1 MVNCHSPFHHFS
13 DTTFLGTHSL
23 SNIRPD
29 VSLLPSHL
37 QSWRCS
43 NDKSHFDSN
52 KFHWVICKIIVIW
65 NVFWIGITPRS
76 NRVNHTIRWHY
87 ILICINKF
95 RHFCAYS
102 ETFVCQ
108 SICLLGSKAV
118 LELVIRLCFMTQ
130 LYQKIKWAVSI
141 NIWSGLWK
149 AQKLQ
154 ISWGP
159 VLLHKQFRNYV
170 IRNQTNPNIP
180 NLEIWRSDS
189 YVENEDVV
197 GAAPTGDAP
206 TTSEWSTI
214 LSAAYIIGLMVLL
227 HFDITKGVINGD
239 TVEPLYNTVH
249 YRRY

>member
-1 MVNCHSPFHHFS
+1 MLNCHSPFHHFS

-52 KFHWVICKIIVIW
+52 KFHWVICKVIVIW

-159 VLLHKQFRNYV
+159 VLFHKQFRNYV

-180 NLEIWRSDS
+180 NLEIWRSDIYVHGWKNWLPPISINVKLGSWENKVYNESKCS
-189 YVENEDVV
+189 YNPV
-197 GAAPTGDAP
+197 
-206 TTSEWSTI
+206 
-214 LSAAYIIGLMVLL
+214 
-227 HFDITKGVINGD
+227 
-239 TVEPLYNTVH
+239 
-249 YRRY
+249 

>member
-52 KFHWVICKIIVIW
+52 KFHWVICKVIVIW

-159 VLLHKQFRNYV
+159 VLFHKQFRNYV

-180 NLEIWRSDS
+180 NLEIWRSDIYAHGCKNWLPPIRINVKLGSWENKVYNESKCS
-189 YVENEDVV
+189 YNPVWCKV
-197 GAAPTGDAP
+197 A
-206 TTSEWSTI
+206 I
-214 LSAAYIIGLMVLL
+214 R
-227 HFDITKGVINGD
+227 VIPN
-239 TVEPLYNTVH
+239 
-249 YRRY
+249 

>member
-52 KFHWVICKIIVIW
+52 KFHWVICKVIVIW
-65 NVFWIGITPRS
+65 NVSWIGITPRS

-159 VLLHKQFRNYV
+159 VLFHKQFRNYV

-180 NLEIWRSDS
+180 NLEIWRSDTS
-189 YVENEDVV
+189 IKESIYLMPAFTTQAVCCIIFLLPHCDVWWQHHTNFV
-197 GAAPTGDAP
+197 M
-206 TTSEWSTI
+206 
-214 LSAAYIIGLMVLL
+214 YLL
-227 HFDITKGVINGD
+227 TLFPFSFNH
-239 TVEPLYNTVH
+239 
-249 YRRY
+249 

>member
-180 NLEIWRSDS
+180 NLEIWRSDIYAHGWKNWLPPIRINVKLGSWENKVYNESKCS
-189 YVENEDVV
+189 YNPVWCKV
-197 GAAPTGDAP
+197 A
-206 TTSEWSTI
+206 I
-214 LSAAYIIGLMVLL
+214 R
-227 HFDITKGVINGD
+227 VISN
-239 TVEPLYNTVH
+239 
-249 YRRY
+249 

>member
-29 VSLLPSHL
+29 VSSLPSHL

-52 KFHWVICKIIVIW
+52 KFHWVICKVIVIW

-159 VLLHKQFRNYV
+159 VLFHKQFRNYV

-180 NLEIWRSDS
+180 NLEIWRSDIYLDFLS
-189 YVENEDVV
+189 FLNTVAVQVGGIFPCENNPMYSMSWLPLTRGQKEP
-197 GAAPTGDAP
+197 GHQQ
-206 TTSEWSTI
+206 SLI
-214 LSAAYIIGLMVLL
+214 LS
-227 HFDITKGVINGD
+227 
-239 TVEPLYNTVH
+239 
-249 YRRY
+249 